1 MATRCMLSAEYFCS
15 GSIARDAF
23 GHYGLASPI
32 YTHFTSP
39 IRRYADV
46 LVHRQLAAAVS
57 GTPLHAGL
65 QTKSFVEKTLEIVN
79 KRHRGA
85 QQAARASI
93 EFYVA
98 LAIQRREEIAV
109 ATKGEKVMAEAFV
122 IRAFRNGLAVFV
134 SQYVPSIDPSID
146 SELTKSGAQV
156 WTRGT
161 RHVQA

>member
-15 GSIARDAF
+15 GSIPASQF
-23 GHYGLASPI
+23 SHYGLASPI

-46 LVHRQLAAAVS
+46 LVHRQLSAAIS
-57 GTPLHAGL
+57 GQPLHAGL
-65 QTKSFVEKTLEIVN
+65 QTRSWVDKTLEVVN

-98 LAIQRREEIAV
+98 LAIQRREERAK
-109 ATKGEKVMAEAFV
+109 ASTDSQQKVRAEAFV
-122 IRAFRNGLAVFV
+122 IRAFRNGVAVFV
-134 SQYVPSIDPSID
+134 NQLSLVSPAPVE
-146 SELTKSGAQV
+146 ELSPPEQ
-156 WTRGT
+156 
-161 RHVQA
+161 